1 MNHRH
6 LMNELE
12 NKHDAKVIHTKE
24 NSFPVF
30 TTSVS
35 YYPIQKTPMDILMKM
50 MLIAFQKAPIKAT
63 DVLANILLVEPL
75 FIEDLTSKMQQA
87 HLIEIAEGEPYKLTS
102 KGLEQLEAGIFEEQ
116 MDLVTEEVY
125 YSAIHETILNGDIDA
140 IFERDDIPEP
150 LEYVEEQI
158 EHIHEANV
166 VEQLQQSI
174 SESELLSDE
183 ENEAPQA
190 FVNAIESFEI
200 GSIQDIPI
208 TIFIL
213 KEEGTDRLFARVF
226 NHFTN
231 DWDAILDE
239 YVSENERSSWKKL
252 KGL

>member
-6 LMNELE
+6 LINELE

-30 TTSVS
+30 TTTVS

-75 FIEDLTSKMQQA
+75 FIEDLTSKMCQA
-87 HLIEIAEGEPYKLTS
+87 HLIEIAEDETYQLTS
-102 KGLEQLEAGIFEEQ
+102 KGLGQLEAGIFEEQ
-116 MDLVTEEVY
+116 LELVTEEVY
-125 YSAIHETILNGDIDA
+125 YSAIHETIINGDIDA
-140 IFERDDIPEP
+140 IFEMDDIPDP
-150 LEYVEEQI
+150 LDYVEEHVEQ
-158 EHIHEANV
+158 IHEANV
-166 VEQLQQSI
+166 VEQLQQDM
-174 SESELLSDE
+174 SESELLNDE
-183 ENEAPQA
+183 ENETPQA
-190 FVNAIESFEI
+190 FVNAIEAFEI

-213 KEEGTDRLFARVF
+213 KDRGTDRLFARVF

-231 DWDAILDE
+231 DWDAVLDQ
-239 YVSENERSSWKKL
+239 YVSENERSTWKEL
-252 KGL
+252 KE